1 MATVRKHFPKN
12 KEGQIISE
20 DYEKVR
26 EEVMK
31 LVTEYLKSFPEWDID
46 DLMRAL
52 SLQGNWAATLV
63 LLEEH
68 QELYENGIDT
78 KEARDSGD

>member
-1 MATVRKHFPKN
+1 MATVRKHFSKN
-12 KEGQIISE
+12 KAGQIISE
-20 DYEKVR
+20 DYGKVR
-26 EEVMK
+26 EEAIK

-52 SLQGNWAATLV
+52 SLQGNWAATMV
-63 LLEEH
+63 LLEEE
-68 QELYENGIDT
+68 QELYENEIDY

>member
-12 KEGQIISE
+12 KAGQIIGE
-20 DYEKVR
+20 DYGKVS
-26 EEVMK
+26 EEAIK
-31 LVTEYLKSFPEWDID
+31 LVTEYLKSFPEWDVD

-52 SLQGNWAATLV
+52 SLQGNWAATMV
-63 LLEEH
+63 LLEEE
-68 QELYENGIDT
+68 QELYKNGIDY

>member
-12 KEGQIISE
+12 KAGQIIGD
-20 DYEKVR
+20 DYDKVR
-26 EEVMK
+26 NEVIK
-31 LVTEYLKSFPEWDID
+31 LVTEYLKSFPEWDVD

-52 SLQGNWAATLV
+52 SLQGNWAATMV
-63 LLEEH
+63 LLEEE
-68 QELYENGIDT
+68 QELYENGIDY